1 VAGLIEDYAL
11 IGDTETVAL
20 VRLDGSIDWFCA
32 PRFDSA
38 ACFAALVGDEGNGRW
53 KLSPS
58 LPVLSVTR
66 RYRPGTLVLETEI
79 TTETGTVAICDFMPI
94 RDTDP
99 TIIRIVEG
107 RRGHVAMD
115 MELRIRFDYGSVVP
129 WVRRSDH
136 SLRAVAGADAL
147 VLHTPVATRGRDL
160 STVASFEVGEGDRVP
175 FQLTWHPSHLEA
187 PLPFDAAE
195 ACERTEAW
203 WLEWF
208 GSCTYDGPW
217 ADLVRRSLITLKAL
231 TYAPTGGVVAA
242 PTTSIPEQIGGVRNW
257 DYRYCWLRDASF
269 TLQALVTNGYPF
281 EAAAWRE
288 WLHRAVAGDPASL
301 QILYGVAGE
310 RRLVEMELPWL
321 AGYEGSAPVR
331 IGNAASGQLQLDVYG
346 EVLDLLHAAVT
357 HGIDRV
363 TIAWPLVTSLLDHLA
378 TVWDQPDDGIWETR
392 GGRQHFTYSKLMA
405 WVAFD
410 RAVRIAGERSLPGPV
425 DEWSDL
431 RDELHRE
438 ICERAY
444 DPARGAFMQAYDSDE
459 LDASVLQMALV
470 GFLPPTDPRIVGTVE
485 AIQQHLLEDGF
496 VLRYRTHP
504 AAVVDGDAA
513 ALDGLPPGEGV
524 FLMCSF
530 WLADNLVLLGRVEEA
545 TELFERLIGL
555 ANDVGLLAEEYD
567 VALSRQ
573 VGNFPQA
580 FSHIALINS
589 AMRLCDAGAEAGVLR
604 AGRAG
609 RMAT

>member
-1 VAGLIEDYAL
+1 MAGLIEDYAL

-20 VRLDGSIDWFCA
+20 VRRDGSIDWFCA

-53 KLSPS
+53 KLAPS
-58 LPVLSVTR
+58 QPVLLVTR
-66 RYRPGTLVLETEI
+66 RYRPGTLILETEI
-79 TTETGTVAICDFMPI
+79 TTATGTIAICDFMPI

-99 TIIRIVEG
+99 TIVRIVEG
-107 RRGHVAMD
+107 RRGHVAVD
-115 MELRIRFDYGSVVP
+115 MELTIRFDYGSVVP

-136 SLRAVAGADAL
+136 TLRAVAGADAL
-147 VLHTPVATRGRDL
+147 VLHTPVATEGRDFR
-160 STVASFEVGEGDRVP
+160 TVASFEVSEGDRVP

-187 PLPFDAAE
+187 PHPFDAAD
-195 ACERTEAW
+195 ACEQTESW
-203 WLEWF
+203 WHEWLD
-208 GSCTYDGPW
+208 SCTYRGPW
-217 ADLVRRSLITLKAL
+217 DDLVRRSLITLKAL

-242 PTTSIPEQIGGVRNW
+242 ATTSLPEQIGGVRNW

-269 TLQALVTNGYPF
+269 TLRALVTNGYPA
-281 EAAAWRE
+281 EAGAWRE
-288 WLHRAVAGDPASL
+288 WLHRAIAGDPASL

-310 RRLVEMELPWL
+310 RRLLEMELPWL

-346 EVLDLLHAAVT
+346 EVLDLLYAAVS
-357 HGIDRV
+357 HGLDR
-363 TIAWPLVTSLLDHLA
+363 IEQAWPLVTSLLGHL
-378 TVWDQPDDGIWETR
+378 TSVWDQPDDGIWETR

-405 WVAFD
+405 WVAYD
-410 RAVRIAGERSLPGPV
+410 RAVRIVESRSLPGPV
-425 DEWSDL
+425 DKW
-431 RDELHRE
+431 RDIRDDLHRE
-438 ICERAY
+438 ICEKAY
-444 DPARGAFMQAYDSDE
+444 DPGRGAFMQAYGSDE

-470 GFLPPTDPRIVGTVE
+470 GFLPPTDPRIVGTVD
-485 AIQQHLLEDGF
+485 AIQRHLVEDGF

-504 AAVVDGDAA
+504 TAVVGGGTA

-530 WLADNLVLLGRVEEA
+530 WLADNLVLLGRVDEA
-545 TELFERLIGL
+545 RELFERLVGL

-567 VALSRQ
+567 VAASRM

-589 AMRLCDAGAEAGVLR
+589 AMRLHEAGV
-604 AGRAG
+604 
-609 RMAT
+609 TTPV